1 MSKHA
6 SHSQKPTEDTNTSQR
21 QMKKRQWNKKRLRQR
36 KNRETFFPHYW
47 LDMFMTPGM
56 QSVHNKHDN
65 DNNNNE
71 IMLKIQTETCKH
83 IQDKHV

>member
-1 MSKHA
+1 
-6 SHSQKPTEDTNTSQR
+6 
-21 QMKKRQWNKKRLRQR
+21 
-36 KNRETFFPHYW
+36 
-47 LDMFMTPGM
+47 MFMTPGM

-83 IQDKHV
+83 IQDNMFNTAIDNKKHILHISTNKCFFAVQIYADKHLYTDKLLL